1 VAQLLTSL
9 HTAGTPDPSY
19 PPLERHVAY
28 LFDAWARHR
37 KQQPELI
44 EVVSPDL
51 FERGRRLASGL
62 AGQPSPTVLLHGDLT
77 AVNVL
82 YGDRRG
88 LVAIDPSPCLGDPAF
103 DAIDLVLGPGQS
115 ANLWH
120 ADDVDAITARALA
133 LAPAIGVDASR
144 MLDWCIAFAGMQA
157 SELASEPNNS
167 DVRIQTLL
175 ALATYGSAC

>member
-1 VAQLLTSL
+1 VPDVAQLLTSL
-9 HTAGTPDPSY
+9 HTAGPPDPAY

-62 AGQPSPTVLLHGDLT
+62 AEQTSPAVLLHGDLT

-82 YGDRRG
+82 YGEISAASWQSTQPRASGTQRSM
-88 LVAIDPSPCLGDPAF
+88 PSTSCW
-103 DAIDLVLGPGQS
+103 VL
-115 ANLWH
+115 ANLP
-120 ADDVDAITARALA
+120 IC
-133 LAPAIGVDASR
+133 GGR
-144 MLDWCIAFAGMQA
+144 M
-157 SELASEPNNS
+157 
-167 DVRIQTLL
+167 T
-175 ALATYGSAC
+175 